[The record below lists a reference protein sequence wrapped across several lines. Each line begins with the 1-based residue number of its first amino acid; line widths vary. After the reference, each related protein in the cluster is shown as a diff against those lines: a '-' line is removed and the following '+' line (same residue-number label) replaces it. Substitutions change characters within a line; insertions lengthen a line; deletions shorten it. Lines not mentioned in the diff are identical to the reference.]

1 MFSKMLSARL
11 TSKLWK
17 IFILCLRGKL
27 TWKYCFCDIL
37 DRKKAFLD
45 NSGKIRLFLKGLV
58 HDFGM
63 KFEKFP
69 LVVFGKFSL
78 VLFFYISDENE
89 VFLNYKNVVLNSRGT
104 FFFLKSCVQDFV
116 KNINLLTSLFLG
128 KIWLDILY
136 VYIVDRNEAL

>member
-1 MFSKMLSARL
+1 MLSARL

-63 KFEKFP
+63 KFEKLP

-78 VLFFYISDENE
+78 VLFFYILDENE
-89 VFLNYKNVVLNSRGT
+89 VFLNYKNVVSNSRRI
-104 FFFLKSCVQDFV
+104 FFF
-116 KNINLLTSLFLG
+116 
-128 KIWLDILY
+128 
-136 VYIVDRNEAL
+136 

>member
-1 MFSKMLSARL
+1 
-11 TSKLWK
+11 
-17 IFILCLRGKL
+17 
-27 TWKYCFCDIL
+27 
-37 DRKKAFLD
+37 
-45 NSGKIRLFLKGLV
+45 
-58 HDFGM
+58 M

-78 VLFFYISDENE
+78 VLFFYILDENE
-89 VFLNYKNVVLNSRGT
+89 VFLNYKNIVLNSRR
-104 FFFLKSCVQDFV
+104 FFFLKGCVQDFV

>member
-1 MFSKMLSARL
+1 
-11 TSKLWK
+11 
-17 IFILCLRGKL
+17 
-27 TWKYCFCDIL
+27 
-37 DRKKAFLD
+37 
-45 NSGKIRLFLKGLV
+45 
-58 HDFGM
+58 M

-78 VLFFYISDENE
+78 VLFFYILDENE

>member
-1 MFSKMLSARL
+1 
-11 TSKLWK
+11 
-17 IFILCLRGKL
+17 
-27 TWKYCFCDIL
+27 
-37 DRKKAFLD
+37 
-45 NSGKIRLFLKGLV
+45 
-58 HDFGM
+58 M

-78 VLFFYISDENE
+78 VLFFYILDENE
-89 VFLNYKNVVLNSRGT
+89 VFLNYKNVVLNSRRI
-104 FFFLKSCVQDFV
+104 FFLKGCVQDFV

>member
-69 LVVFGKFSL
+69 LVVFGKFNL
-78 VLFFYISDENE
+78 VLFFYILDENE
-89 VFLNYKNVVLNSRGT
+89 VFLNYKNVVLNSRRI
-104 FFFLKSCVQDFV
+104 FFLKGCVQDFV

>member
-17 IFILCLRGKL
+17 MFILCLRGKL

-45 NSGKIRLFLKGLV
+45 NSGKIRFFLKGLV

-63 KFEKFP
+63 KFEKFT

-78 VLFFYISDENE
+78 VLFFYILDENE
-89 VFLNYKNVVLNSRGT
+89 VFLNYKNVVLNSRRI
-104 FFFLKSCVQDFV
+104 FFLKGCVQDFV

>member
-45 NSGKIRLFLKGLV
+45 NSGKIRFFLKGLV

-78 VLFFYISDENE
+78 VLFFYILDENE

-104 FFFLKSCVQDFV
+104 FFFSKELCPRFCQKYKSSHQFV
-116 KNINLLTSLFLG
+116 FRQNMAR
-128 KIWLDILY
+128 
-136 VYIVDRNEAL
+136 YIVCLYCR

>member
-27 TWKYCFCDIL
+27 TWKYWFCDIL

-78 VLFFYISDENE
+78 VLFFYILDENE

-104 FFFLKSCVQDFV
+104 FFFF
-116 KNINLLTSLFLG
+116 
-128 KIWLDILY
+128 
-136 VYIVDRNEAL
+136 

>member
-1 MFSKMLSARL
+1 MLSARL

-69 LVVFGKFSL
+69 LVVFGKFNL
-78 VLFFYISDENE
+78 VLFFYILDENE
-89 VFLNYKNVVLNSRGT
+89 VFLNYKNVVLNSRRI
-104 FFFLKSCVQDFV
+104 FFLKGCVQDFV